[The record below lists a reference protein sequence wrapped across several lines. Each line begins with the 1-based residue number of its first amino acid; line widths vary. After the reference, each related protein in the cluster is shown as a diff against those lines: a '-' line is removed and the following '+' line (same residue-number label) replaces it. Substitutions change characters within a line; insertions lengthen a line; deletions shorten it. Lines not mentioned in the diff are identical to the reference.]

1 MVNKINY
8 NTPWRKTAAT
18 IYKKSVDSKLFGSV
32 EIDVTEL
39 EKYIESKRQV
49 GLKVTLTHIV
59 FLATA
64 RAVKEIP
71 QLNTYVK
78 RGNICSHKSIDGS
91 ISVLL
96 AEGEMSS
103 IKICN
108 ADVLSLNEIVTIAKE
123 NINKARKGSENQ
135 TMKLKSL
142 ITYIPWPISKWI
154 SLLIKNLIT
163 NWGLSIKS
171 LGLSANTFGSF
182 FLTNIGSVGLDVGY
196 PALMPY
202 ANVSFVLV
210 MGGCSLK
217 PWIVNG
223 EIMPRKILNLSA
235 ALDHR
240 VVDASHGGKLFKQL
254 KHYLNNPELLEK

>member
-1 MVNKINY
+1 MENNINF

-32 EIDVTEL
+32 EIDITDL
-39 EKYIESKRQV
+39 DKYIENKRRS
-49 GLKVTLTHIV
+49 GLKVTLTHLI

-78 RGNICSHKSIDGS
+78 RGNICLHKSIDGS

-96 AEGEMSS
+96 SGGEMGS
-103 IKICN
+103 IKINN
-108 ADVLSLNEIVTIAKE
+108 ADELTLQQVVTVSKE
-123 NINKARKGSENQ
+123 NIQKARKGAENK
-135 TMKLKSL
+135 TMKVKSL
-142 ITYIPWPISKWI
+142 LTYIPWPLSKWI
-154 SLLIKNLIT
+154 SVLLKNLIT
-163 NWGLSIKS
+163 NWGLSVKS

-210 MGGCSLK
+210 MGGCSMK
-217 PWIVNG
+217 PWVVNG
-223 EIMPRKILNLSA
+223 EIVPRKIQSLSA

-240 VVDASHGGKLFKQL
+240 VVDASHGGKLFSLL
-254 KHYLNNPELLEK
+254 KHYINHPEELEK